1 MKKILMDMHINRRL
15 TPILL
20 GFVCIGC
27 LLMLPFLSLN
37 SLTFSLVYAR
47 AGNQGHS
54 FSAPVA
60 YLVDFLEKHLD
71 ISHCAN
77 IEDFFN
83 NFLGNK
89 LLYQPGP

>member
-1 MKKILMDMHINRRL
+1 MYWM
-15 TPILL
+15 
-20 GFVCIGC
+20 FVDVAV
-27 LLMLPFLSLN
+27 LVFKFSPVNDSHN

>member
-1 MKKILMDMHINRRL
+1 MHINRRL

-20 GFVCIGC
+20 GFVCIGY
-27 LLMLPFLSLN
+27 